1 MKTINNCLVDYITA
15 CRTIETINLEGID
28 KVFYV
33 YNYEGNHFRLFTD
46 VLGLVKFFEFGLEP
60 KYSFLTETELESFI
74 EANAEI

>member
-1 MKTINNCLVDYITA
+1 
-15 CRTIETINLEGID
+15 LENTD